1 MLNIKIQTQ
10 PDDVTC
16 GPTSLHSVYEY
27 YGDHISLEQTITE
40 AKSVVTGGTLAPLL
54 AIHALK
60 RGYQCLIYAYN
71 IDIFDPTWFNHQ
83 KLNNQQL
90 IEKLTLQLNHKNM
103 LRIIESS
110 EAYIHYLELGGTVLQ
125 KNLTPQLLKQ
135 IFKQKIPIITGLSAT
150 YLYQS
155 MREYENPNIE
165 ETKDNQNLTVYDDLI
180 GMPGGH
186 FVVLCGY
193 DKTHRHVVVAD
204 PHQANPIS
212 GDNYYKVSISRLI
225 NAIMLGVLTY
235 DANLLLI
242 SKKYYEN

>member
-1 MLNIKIQTQ
+1 MLKIEIQTQ

-27 YGDHISLEQTITE
+27 YADYISLEQTVNET
-40 AKSVVTGGTLAPLL
+40 KSVQTGGTIAPLL
-54 AIHALK
+54 ALHALK
-60 RGYQCLIYAYN
+60 RGYHCLIYAYN
-71 IDIFDPTWFNHQ
+71 IDIFDPTWFNHK

-90 IEKLTLQLNHKNM
+90 IEKLKLQLNYKRNS
-103 LRIIESS
+103 RIIESS
-110 EAYIHYLELGGTVLQ
+110 EAYIHFLELGGIVSQ
-125 KNLTPQLLKQ
+125 KNLTVQLLKM

-155 MREYENPNIE
+155 MREYENPQKEKNGKVI
-165 ETKDNQNLTVYDDLI
+165 DSTVYDDLI
-180 GMPGGH
+180 GMPAGH

-204 PHQANPIS
+204 PHKANPIS

-225 NAIMLGVLTY
+225 NSIMLGVLTY

-242 SKKYYEN
+242 SKKTS